1 MAKTEHQ
8 VPPRIRDAAKD
19 LLQWWIPAG
28 RFAWRLSCNQV
39 ALTFDDG
46 PVASVTPVILDILAK
61 HDVKATFFVIGAR
74 AEQCPELL
82 RRIVAEG
89 HGLGSHTYDHLEVVG
104 LNQAQLMQQLER
116 GRLAIRDACGQD
128 SMLFRPPRGRMD
140 LTSLRRITRLGYRV
154 VQWSRTYSDYR
165 QDGVAA
171 LLARIDEVP
180 IRARDIVLLHDVYED
195 TAQALA
201 TILPRWRAANI
212 SFATL

>member
-61 HDVKATFFVIGAR
+61 YDVKATFFVIGAR
-74 AEQCPELL
+74 AEQCPKLL

-104 LNQAQLMQQLER
+104 LNQAQLKQQLER

-154 VQWSRTYSDYR
+154 VHWSRTYSDYR